1 MKKFLEGLA
10 FVEKIVMSAVLLFV
24 TLITVANVTVRKFT
38 NFQFAWTEEL
48 VINLFVLLIMLGC
61 ALSVREGSMIS
72 LSLFYDRLSNKG
84 KKIVTV
90 IVTIVSVAFW
100 IILLKTGWDKVLN
113 QMASGKQTYSLGWRE
128 WVFTI
133 YLPIGAFL
141 LIVHNLEY
149 LYDTLKKK

>member
-72 LSLFYDRLSNKG
+72 LSLFYDRLGNKG

-90 IVTIVSVAFW
+90 IITIVSVAFW
-100 IILLKTGWDKVLN
+100 FILLKTGWDKVLN

-133 YLPIGAFL
+133 YLPIGAFF